1 MTPEHAP
8 DRRRSIL
15 STVLIGLGMMA
26 AVDEIVFHQILAW
39 HHFVDRSTPAIALL
53 SDGLLHSAELILL
66 VLGFFLFSGLRKT
79 GALVRRAAWGGFFL
93 GMGGFQL
100 FDGLVNH
107 KVLGLHEIRYVENLW
122 VYDLMWNGAAVLLL
136 LVGAVLLRRQG
147 RTHASR

>member
-1 MTPEHAP
+1 MNPEHAP

-15 STVLIGLGMMA
+15 STVLIGVGMMA

-66 VLGFFLFSGLRKT
+66 VLGFFLLSGLRKT
-79 GALVRRAAWGGFFL
+79 GALVRRPAWSGFFL

-100 FDGLVNH
+100 FDGIVNH
-107 KVLGLHEIRYVENLW
+107 KVLGLHEIRYVENIW
-122 VYDLMWNGAAVLLL
+122 IYDLLWNGAAVLLL
-136 LVGAVLLRRQG
+136 LVGAVLLRQG
-147 RTHASR
+147 RHASS